1 MLIPLLCSVF
11 FFFADLTVSQ
21 WLFVS
26 GQKWHPDKCGAAGS
40 SAGGGA
46 EAAKVR
52 FQKIQGAYAGN

>member
-1 MLIPLLCSVF
+1 LLCFF